1 MRTIDLTPLYRSSV
15 GFDRMANMLDSA
27 MRREQSQSGYP
38 PYNIEVTGDNDYE
51 ITVAVAGFEQSELNL
66 EVENGILTVSGKKA
80 EQDKDAKYLHEG
92 IATRSFQRKFNLAD
106 HVEVRG
112 AKVRNGM
119 LHISLV
125 REVPEEM
132 KPRTIAIAADGE
144 QGTLEHQTN

>member
-132 KPRTIAIAADGE
+132 KPRTIAIAADSE